1 MIRPATASDL
11 PRLYDLLLEM
21 QQKSKFA
28 PDIEVDERAAR
39 SLLMTG
45 IQRNGSQHDGGALLL
60 VEERDEQVEG
70 FIMGMLDRV
79 YHIGTRLCANDIYLY
94 CTEMAAK
101 TAALKLAKGYIEW
114 AMGNPKVA
122 KIMLSWTDA
131 LGVDGESIGRMYN
144 GLGFHKVG
152 EIWERDGQ

>member
-1 MIRPATASDL
+1 MIRRATASDL
-11 PRLYDLLLEM
+11 PRLYDLLLEI
-21 QQKSKFA
+21 QQKSKYF

-45 IQRNGSQHDGGALLL
+45 IQRNGSMHDGGSLML
-60 VEERDEQVEG
+60 VEERSGNVEG
-70 FIMGMLDRV
+70 FIMGMLDRI

-94 CTEMAAK
+94 CTDAASK
-101 TAALKLAKGYIEW
+101 TAALRLAKGYIDW

-131 LGVDGESIGRMYN
+131 LGVDGESIGRMYG

-152 EIWERDGQ
+152 EIWERNGA

>member
-21 QQKSKFA
+21 QRKSKYF
-28 PDIEVDERAAR
+28 PDIDVDERAAR

-45 IQRNGSQHDGGALLL
+45 IQRNGSLHDGGSLML
-60 VEERDEQVEG
+60 VDEKAGQVEG
-70 FIMGMLDRV
+70 FIMGMLDRI
-79 YHIGTRLCANDIYLY
+79 YHIGSRLCANDIYLY
-94 CTEMAAK
+94 CTESATKLAP
-101 TAALKLAKGYIEW
+101 LKLVKGYIDW

-131 LGVDGESIGRMYN
+131 LGADGEAISRMYG

-152 EIWERDGQ
+152 EIWERAGQ